1 MTEALFGGLPGL
13 ELYSGRELLWL
24 ETPVIEV
31 VFYPDRS
38 LTTTVASSTSA
49 GRDVSSFLILRVS
62 SEIVLGQIK
71 SSFPAESMTLRPVP
85 GSDLDTKR
93 SRRKRGNARMELD
106 D

>member
-62 SEIVLGQIK
+62 SQRVLGLK